1 MIMSYNSNISFDLPL
16 KIDVVQ
22 NLGYIEC
29 VRNIIDQEPAKHSLG
44 EDFFN
49 LLSLPDYISENT
61 IQGNFQNIG
70 NQNSAHHKLSN
81 IFGMEGD
88 KQSQLLDVSNMDL
101 NDFQD
106 VTRNDKY
113 VNCSIIGNISEEIQL
128 SDTNN
133 IIENK
138 STNTI
143 NITSNNSTPLILQK
157 HDLNNGKLEL
167 IKSNILVEDSDT
179 LLSHVKSIGPNNN
192 DISILNND
200 GSSNLILQDNENI
213 QVFNPIK
220 IQEEDLNIVDN
231 HNIYKVLPSE
241 TYDIIK
247 ISPLD
252 KTIEFLNY
260 VDDNKPNHKIELIID
275 KDLPSRSALFIANHF
290 FSSIRAINK
299 QSYTCDVYA
308 AGGIGKIMMSLL
320 ALQTMFIII
329 STTCISYFNNK
340 DVRIGEDKIVFS
352 DGSQLLLEILK
363 LDKNNIISIKSDTN
377 FSSTAIGFTQLL
389 LNYNNNLCMKNPK
402 LIKMMNNL
410 YIRHIDNSEIKGIL
424 LNYINNPEKSHSTIR
439 KSIFDHLLKLI

>member
-1 MIMSYNSNISFDLPL
+1 MIISYNSNISLDLPL

-29 VRNIIDQEPAKHSLG
+29 VRNIIDQDTANHSLG
-44 EDFFN
+44 EDFLN

-70 NQNSAHHKLSN
+70 NQSSTYHKLNN

-88 KQSQLLDVSNMDL
+88 KQAQLLDISNMEL
-101 NDFQD
+101 SDFQD

-113 VNCSIIGNISEEIQL
+113 VNFSIIGNVSEEIQL
-128 SDTNN
+128 LDANN
-133 IIENK
+133 ITENK
-138 STNTI
+138 SINKINTI
-143 NITSNNSTPLILQK
+143 SNNSTPLIFQK

-167 IKSNILVEDSDT
+167 IKSNILVEDSPT
-179 LLSHVKSIGPNNN
+179 LLSHVKSISPNNN
-192 DISILNND
+192 DVSILNND
-200 GSSNLILQDNENI
+200 GSLNLILQDNENI
-213 QVFNPIK
+213 KVFNPIK
-220 IQEEDLNIVDN
+220 IQEEDLNIFDN
-231 HNIYKVLPSE
+231 QNIYKVLPSE

-247 ISPLD
+247 ISSID

-260 VDDNKPNHKIELIID
+260 VDDNAPNHKVSLIID
-275 KDLPSRSALFIANHF
+275 QDLPSRSALLIANHF

-299 QSYTCDVYA
+299 QSHTGDIYA
-308 AGGIGKIMMSLL
+308 AGGIGKVMMSLL

-340 DVRIGEDKIVFS
+340 DIKIGEDKIIFS
-352 DGSQLLLEILK
+352 DGSQILLEILK
-363 LDKNNIISIKSDTN
+363 LDKNNIISIKSDSN

-389 LNYNNNLCMKNPK
+389 SNYNNNLHMKNQK
-402 LIKMMNNL
+402 LIMMMNNL

-424 LNYINNPEKSHSTIR
+424 LNYINNPEKSHSIIR
-439 KSIFDHLLKLI
+439 NSIFQHLLKLI

>member
-1 MIMSYNSNISFDLPL
+1 MIISYNSNISLDLPL

-29 VRNIIDQEPAKHSLG
+29 VRNIIDQDTANHSLG
-44 EDFFN
+44 EDFLN

-70 NQNSAHHKLSN
+70 NQSSTYHKLNN

-88 KQSQLLDVSNMDL
+88 KQAQLLDISNMEL
-101 NDFQD
+101 SDFQD

-113 VNCSIIGNISEEIQL
+113 VNFSIIGNVSEEIQL
-128 SDTNN
+128 LDANN
-133 IIENK
+133 ITENK
-138 STNTI
+138 SINKTNTI
-143 NITSNNSTPLILQK
+143 SNNSTPLIFQK

-167 IKSNILVEDSDT
+167 IKSNILVEDSPT
-179 LLSHVKSIGPNNN
+179 LLSHVKSISPNNN
-192 DISILNND
+192 DVSILNND
-200 GSSNLILQDNENI
+200 GSLNLILQDNENI
-213 QVFNPIK
+213 KVFNPIK
-220 IQEEDLNIVDN
+220 IQEEDLNIFDN
-231 HNIYKVLPSE
+231 QNIYKVLPSE

-247 ISPLD
+247 ISSID

-260 VDDNKPNHKIELIID
+260 VDDNAPNHKVSLIID
-275 KDLPSRSALFIANHF
+275 QDLPSRSALLIANHF

-299 QSYTCDVYA
+299 QSHTGDIYA
-308 AGGIGKIMMSLL
+308 AGGIGKVMMSLL

-340 DVRIGEDKIVFS
+340 DIKIGEDKIIFS
-352 DGSQLLLEILK
+352 DGSQILLEILK
-363 LDKNNIISIKSDTN
+363 LDKNNIISIKSDSN

-389 LNYNNNLCMKNPK
+389 SNYNNNLHMKNQK
-402 LIKMMNNL
+402 LIMMMNNL

-424 LNYINNPEKSHSTIR
+424 LNYINNPEKSHSIIR
-439 KSIFDHLLKLI
+439 NSIFQHLLKLI